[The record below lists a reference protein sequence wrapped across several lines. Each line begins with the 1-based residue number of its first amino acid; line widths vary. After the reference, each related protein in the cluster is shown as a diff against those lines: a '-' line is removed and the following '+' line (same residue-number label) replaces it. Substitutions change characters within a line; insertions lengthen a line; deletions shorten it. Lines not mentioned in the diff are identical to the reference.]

1 VQDASHARNALAR
14 ASQQAN
20 AGNISK
26 ATEAKI
32 DAAANKKL
40 KGMPMEQ
47 SAADRE
53 SARQVEG
60 SKAEEARDLRQMQRM
75 SARKSRPSVI

>member
-1 VQDASHARNALAR
+1 M
-14 ASQQAN
+14 
-20 AGNISK
+20 
-26 ATEAKI
+26 
-32 DAAANKKL
+32 KKPAPNMPAMKMP

-47 SAADRE
+47 MAMDRE
-53 SARQVEG
+53 SAKQAEG